1 MTIHDTMTG
10 QTSNVVKHYE
20 KYGFLAS
27 PKYWNEIKKDFLN
40 LMS

>member
-10 QTSNVVKHYE
+10 QTSNAVKNYE

-27 PKYWNEIKKDFLN
+27 PEC
-40 LMS
+40 